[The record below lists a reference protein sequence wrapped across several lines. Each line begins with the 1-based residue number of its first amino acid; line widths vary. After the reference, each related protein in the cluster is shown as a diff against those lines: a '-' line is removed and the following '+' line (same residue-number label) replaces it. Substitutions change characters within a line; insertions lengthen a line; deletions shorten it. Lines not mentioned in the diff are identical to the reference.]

1 MRIQHVVTATAAAV
15 ALSAGFGAVAQ
26 TYSEPAR
33 PVIVPIE
40 RIYVQPAN
48 PPFGPYHGG
57 YVTDRDAELLSD
69 AVGALAS
76 ARDMNGVVVTMVANN
91 GELVVNGTA
100 TVPQGMRIESML
112 RRLAGVTRVTAWF
125 GSSGA

>member
-1 MRIQHVVTATAAAV
+1 MRIQHVVTAAAAV
-15 ALSAGFGAVAQ
+15 AAMSAGFDAVAQ
-26 TYSEPAR
+26 TYGEPASA
-33 PVIVPIE
+33 IVPIE

-57 YVTDRDAELLSD
+57 YVTDRDAQLLSD

-76 ARDMNGVVVTMVANN
+76 ARDMSGAVVTMVANN

-100 TVPQGMRIESML
+100 TVTQGFRIESML
-112 RRLAGVTRVTAWF
+112 KRLAGVTRVTAWF
-125 GSSGA
+125 GPSGA